1 MKHFDIFEI
10 SKFDFLKIKLP
21 KYFTKEIFKRQ
32 KYRNGFEI
40 TFLKKNKTEKKL
52 QSLFASLINSV
63 RQMNH
68 CIITLLSDRNKILN
82 NEQIDNGIILKSKPI
97 MQKTLYFLKKMKWI
111 IVHEF
116 VAKFYN
122 FTMKRFLRSIWG

>member
-32 KYRNGFEI
+32 KDRNGFEI

-68 CIITLLSDRNKILN
+68 CIITLLSDRNKIHN

-97 MQKTLYFLKKMKWI
+97 IQKTLYFIKK
-111 IVHEF
+111 
-116 VAKFYN
+116 
-122 FTMKRFLRSIWG
+122 